1 MAKQAIYMEE
11 ARRLYVQEGFSLDT
25 IVGMLGKNVSRKTL
39 YNWKETYEW
48 DKKRRE
54 YVEQTKELH
63 LEIRELVKL
72 TLQNAKANPTPKNLS
87 SFARAIAAMKVYEG
101 VKLLEEETTP
111 KERQELT
118 KEIIEKIEKD
128 LNIT

>member
-1 MAKQAIYMEE
+1 MAKQAIYLEE
-11 ARRLYVQEGFSLDT
+11 AKRLYVQEGFSLDT

-39 YNWKETYEW
+39 YNWKEQYEW
-48 DKKRRE
+48 DKKRKE

-63 LEIRELVKL
+63 AEIRELVKL
-72 TLQNAKANPTPKNLS
+72 TLQRAKADPSPKNLS
-87 SFARAIAAMKVYEG
+87 AFARAISAMKVYEG

-118 KEIIEKIEKD
+118 KDIIEKIEKD

>member
-11 ARRLYVQEGFSLDT
+11 ARRLYVQEGFALDT

-39 YNWKETYEW
+39 YNWKEQYEW

-54 YVEQTKELH
+54 YVEQTKEMH
-63 LEIRELVKL
+63 QEIRELVKL
-72 TLQNAKANPTPKNLS
+72 TLQNAKADPTPKNLS
-87 SFARAIAAMKVYEG
+87 AFARAISAMKVYEG
-101 VKLLEEETTP
+101 VRLLEEETTP

-118 KEIIEKIEKD
+118 KDIIEKIEKD